1 MSKDKLNEFNQQL
14 HWADQFVKEH
24 LIPIEHEII
33 HADFASVESRLAE
46 LRETVKQQGLWAPHM
61 PESIGGTCQSLE
73 ALGRLSE
80 VLGQTPIG
88 HYVFGCQAPDAG
100 NIELLANFG
109 SSEQQ
114 QTWLQPLIDGSIR
127 SCFAMTEPDTAGS
140 NPTLLKTRAELANDQ
155 WVING
160 RKWFTSSAD
169 GADVCIVM
177 AVTDEDAT
185 KHQRASMFIVPK
197 STPGFKIIRNIS
209 VMGEPGSG
217 YFSHSEVDF
226 RDCKVPKNALLGGVG
241 EGFALA
247 QTRLGPGR
255 IHHCM
260 RWLGICRRA
269 LNIMI
274 DYANKRQ
281 VSSRHSLGDMQTIQN
296 WIAESAAEIEA
307 ARCLVL
313 KTAEQIEL
321 LGFMKAKTQVS
332 MIKYFTANVLQN
344 VLDRSLQTLGA
355 LGMTDDTIIAFFF
368 RHERAARI
376 YDGPDEVHKNLVA
389 RSLLKTNLHQSSHK

>member
-1 MSKDKLNEFNQQL
+1 MSKDKLTEFNQQL
-14 HWADQFVKEH
+14 QWADQFVKEQ
-24 LIPIEHEII
+24 LIPIEQEII

-46 LRETVKQQGLWAPHM
+46 LRETVKRQGLWAPHM
-61 PESIGGTCQSLE
+61 PESVGGTCQSLE

-100 NIELLANFG
+100 NMELLAHFG
-109 SSEQQ
+109 STEQQ
-114 QTWLQPLIDGSIR
+114 QTWLQPLIEGSIR

-140 NPTLLKTRAELANDQ
+140 NPTLLKTRAELVSDQ

-177 AVTDEDAT
+177 AVTDEDAA

-217 YFSHSEVDF
+217 YFSHSEVEF
-226 RDCKVPKNALLGGVG
+226 SDCKVPKNALLGGVG

-281 VSSRHSLGDMQTIQN
+281 VSNRHNLGDMQTIQN

-313 KTAEQIEL
+313 KTAEQIER

-332 MIKYFTANVLQN
+332 MIKYFTANVLQK

-389 RSLLKTNLHQSSHK
+389 RSLLKNNLYQSSH